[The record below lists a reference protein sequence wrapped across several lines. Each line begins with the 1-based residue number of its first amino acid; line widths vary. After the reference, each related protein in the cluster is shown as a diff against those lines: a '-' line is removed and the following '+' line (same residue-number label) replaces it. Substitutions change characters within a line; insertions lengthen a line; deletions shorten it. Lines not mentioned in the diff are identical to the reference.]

1 MERVERTKGFPAS
14 GGRTPSDVATLLVEL
29 GRVVKARQFYA
40 EGDPALAEFVDRGF
54 RSFRAEIERHG
65 RLELEIGPAGVRMA
79 QGSDPAFRGRLDDL
93 ARELSRGD
101 VRALRLDS
109 DLDLRAFR
117 ALVDALAGGTLP
129 RPRGPAE
136 QPRETP
142 VGPGPA
148 REVEARTEPK
158 GKDVAALPSAPSSPT
173 VAESAVEEAPP
184 PVALA
189 EKSVPTIDRAPLEA
203 PPADE
208 RGARLVALLR
218 ELDGCSDHARY
229 PELAAKVAAEGAA
242 LFEAGLPDEAYRTM
256 RVLGM
261 HASDLS
267 RRSAPQREVAG
278 QQLAELATGARLEAL
293 IARACARGAEASIR
307 ASQLLLQLG
316 ARVVPIL
323 LQRIEVEKDADR
335 RGQLAGIL
343 IAIGEKATPE
353 LVRSMEGADL
363 RRARTAARFAGE
375 IQNPAAVATLRRLL
389 QRPDSE
395 LRREAAKALVRIGHA
410 SAIDA
415 LVEALERRD
424 DGVASLAAY
433 CLGATASPRAF
444 DALREALPRA
454 LFRGDFELA
463 RELVRAFARF
473 GRSEAAP
480 DLAAVLAR
488 KSLLKRRPLREL
500 KLTAIDT
507 LAKLP
512 GSAALQVLAVAG
524 ESREPQVRDAARRAL
539 ARRPAQPAA

>member
-1 MERVERTKGFPAS
+1 MEQVERTREFPAS
-14 GGRTPSDVATLLVEL
+14 GGRTPSDVATLLLEL

-40 EGDPALAEFVDRGF
+40 EGDPALAELVDRGF

-65 RLELEIGPAGVRMA
+65 RLELEIGPTGVRMA
-79 QGSDPAFRGRLDDL
+79 EGSEPVFPGRLDDL

-101 VRALRLDS
+101 VRALRLES

-117 ALVDALAGGTLP
+117 TLVDALAGGPQSP
-129 RPRGPAE
+129 RRPADP
-136 QPRETP
+136 PREAP
-142 VGPGPA
+142 SVQARA
-148 REVEARTEPK
+148 REQGARSEASGNDTASLARSE
-158 GKDVAALPSAPSSPT
+158 AAMEESPAPSP
-173 VAESAVEEAPP
+173 
-184 PVALA
+184 
-189 EKSVPTIDRAPLEA
+189 EKSTPSLDQSPLEA
-203 PPADE
+203 PAAGE
-208 RGARLVALLR
+208 QGARLVSLLR
-218 ELDGCSDHARY
+218 ELDACTDHARY
-229 PELAAKVAAEGAA
+229 PELAARVGAEGAA
-242 LFEAGLPDEAYRTM
+242 LFEAGFPDEAYRTM

-267 RRSAPQREVAG
+267 RRSAPQREIAA

-323 LQRIEVEKDADR
+323 LHRIEVEKDADR

-343 IAIGEKATPE
+343 IAIGEKAAPE
-353 LVRSMEGADL
+353 LVRVMEGGDL

-500 KLTAIDT
+500 KLTAIDA

-512 GSAALQVLAVAG
+512 GSAALQALAVAG
-524 ESREPQVRDAARRAL
+524 ESREAQVREAARRAL
-539 ARRPAQPAA
+539 ARRPVPPAA

>member
-1 MERVERTKGFPAS
+1 MARVERTREFPAS

-29 GRVVKARQFYA
+29 GRVVKARQFYR
-40 EGDPALAEFVDRGF
+40 EGDPALAELVDRGF

-65 RLELEIGPAGVRMA
+65 KLELEIGPAGVRMPE
-79 QGSDPAFRGRLDDL
+79 GSESAFRGRLDDL
-93 ARELSRGD
+93 ARELSRGA
-101 VRALRLDS
+101 VQTLRFDS
-109 DLDLRAFR
+109 DLDLRAFG
-117 ALVDALAGGTLP
+117 ALVDALAEGT
-129 RPRGPAE
+129 
-136 QPRETP
+136 
-142 VGPGPA
+142 PA
-148 REVEARTEPK
+148 RRPPQEGENGSASGREPQ
-158 GKDVAALPSAPSSPT
+158 PPQ
-173 VAESAVEEAPP
+173 AVPKQDRVSTAPP
-184 PVALA
+184 SPPGRTAQGDAATEADLPVAQDKA
-189 EKSVPTIDRAPLEA
+189 TTSIDQAPLDA
-203 PPADE
+203 PASDE
-208 RGARLVALLR
+208 RGVRLLALLR
-218 ELDGCSDHARY
+218 DLDRCTDHARY

-267 RRSAPQREVAG
+267 RRSAPQREVAA
-278 QQLAELATGARLEAL
+278 QQLTELATGARLEAL

-323 LQRIEVEKDADR
+323 LHRIEVEKDADR

-353 LVRSMEGADL
+353 LVRVMESGDL

-389 QRPDSE
+389 QRPDPE
-395 LRREAAKALVRIGHA
+395 LRREAAKALVRIGHT

-415 LVEALERRD
+415 LVEALDRKE

-433 CLGATASPRAF
+433 CLGATTSPRAF

-454 LFRGDFELA
+454 LFRSDFELA

-500 KLTAIDT
+500 KLTAIEA

-524 ESREPQVRDAARRAL
+524 ESREPQVREAARRAL
-539 ARRPAQPAA
+539 ARRPAAPAA

>member
-1 MERVERTKGFPAS
+1 
-14 GGRTPSDVATLLVEL
+14 VATLLVEL
-29 GRVVKARQFYA
+29 GRVVKARQFYG
-40 EGDPALAEFVDRGF
+40 EGDPALAELVDRGF

-65 RLELEIGPAGVRMA
+65 RLELEIGPEGVRGA
-79 QGSDPAFRGRLDDL
+79 PGNEPAFRSRLDEL

-109 DLDLRAFR
+109 DLDVGSFR
-117 ALVDALAGGTLP
+117 ALVDVLAGKA
-129 RPRGPAE
+129 RPPAGPTE
-136 QPRETP
+136 PPREA
-142 VGPGPA
+142 PGGEARGRKERGATEAKEKDGASPAGLPA
-148 REVEARTEPK
+148 RAEGGGEIP
-158 GKDVAALPSAPSSPT
+158 PSSQ
-173 VAESAVEEAPP
+173 
-184 PVALA
+184 
-189 EKSVPTIDRAPLEA
+189 EKSVLSLDRAPLEA
-203 PPADE
+203 PAADE
-208 RGARLVALLR
+208 RAKRLVALLR
-218 ELDGCSDHARY
+218 EFDGCNDHARY

-261 HASDLS
+261 HAADLS

-323 LQRIEVEKDADR
+323 LQRIEVEKDPDR

-353 LVRSMEGADL
+353 LVRSMEGPDL

-415 LVEALERRD
+415 LVEALERRE
-424 DGVASLAAY
+424 DGVAALAAY
-433 CLGATASPRAF
+433 CLGATASARAF

-488 KSLLKRRPLREL
+488 KSLLRRRPLREL

-507 LAKLP
+507 LSKLP

-539 ARRPAQPAA
+539 ARRPSQPAA

>member
-1 MERVERTKGFPAS
+1 
-14 GGRTPSDVATLLVEL
+14 L
-29 GRVVKARQFYA
+29 
-40 EGDPALAEFVDRGF
+40 
-54 RSFRAEIERHG
+54 
-65 RLELEIGPAGVRMA
+65 
-79 QGSDPAFRGRLDDL
+79 
-93 ARELSRGD
+93 
-101 VRALRLDS
+101 
-109 DLDLRAFR
+109 
-117 ALVDALAGGTLP
+117 
-129 RPRGPAE
+129 
-136 QPRETP
+136 
-142 VGPGPA
+142 
-148 REVEARTEPK
+148 
-158 GKDVAALPSAPSSPT
+158 
-173 VAESAVEEAPP
+173 
-184 PVALA
+184 
-189 EKSVPTIDRAPLEA
+189 
-203 PPADE
+203 DE
-208 RGARLVALLR
+208 RGVRLLALLR
-218 ELDGCSDHARY
+218 ELDGCTDHARY

-278 QQLAELATGARLEAL
+278 QQLAELAKGARLEAL

-316 ARVVPIL
+316 TRVVPIL
-323 LQRIEVEKDADR
+323 LHRSEVEKDPDR

-353 LVRSMEGADL
+353 LVRAMEGIDL

-395 LRREAAKALVRIGHA
+395 LRREAAKALVRIGHP

-424 DGVASLAAY
+424 DGVAPLAAY
-433 CLGATASPRAF
+433 CLGATTNPRAF
-444 DALREALPRA
+444 DAMREALPRA

-473 GRSEAAP
+473 GRGEAAA
-480 DLAAVLAR
+480 DLAAVLRR
-488 KSLLKRRPLREL
+488 KSWLKRRPLREL
-500 KLTAIDT
+500 KLTAIEA

-512 GSAALQVLAVAG
+512 GSAALRALAVAG
-524 ESREPQVRDAARRAL
+524 ESREPQVREAARRAL
-539 ARRPAQPAA
+539 ARRPAQPA

>member
-1 MERVERTKGFPAS
+1 MEQVERPREFPAS
-14 GGRTPSDVATLLVEL
+14 GGRTPSDVATLLLEL

-40 EGDPALAEFVDRGF
+40 EGDPALAELVDRGF

-65 RLELEIGPAGVRMA
+65 RLELEIGPTGVRMA
-79 QGSDPAFRGRLDDL
+79 EGSEPVFRGRLDDL

-101 VRALRLDS
+101 VRALRLES

-117 ALVDALAGGTLP
+117 TLVDALAGGPQPP
-129 RPRGPAE
+129 RRPADP
-136 QPRETP
+136 PREAP
-142 VGPGPA
+142 SVQARA
-148 REVEARTEPK
+148 REEGARSEASGNDTASQPSSQSSLARSE
-158 GKDVAALPSAPSSPT
+158 AAMEESPAPSP
-173 VAESAVEEAPP
+173 
-184 PVALA
+184 
-189 EKSVPTIDRAPLEA
+189 EKSTPSLDQSPLEA
-203 PPADE
+203 PAAGE
-208 RGARLVALLR
+208 QGARLVSLLR
-218 ELDGCSDHARY
+218 ELDACTDHARY
-229 PELAAKVAAEGAA
+229 PELAAKVGAEGAA
-242 LFEAGLPDEAYRTM
+242 LFEAGFPDEAYRTM

-267 RRSAPQREVAG
+267 RRSAPQREIAA

-323 LQRIEVEKDADR
+323 LHRIEVEKDADR

-343 IAIGEKATPE
+343 IAIGEKAAPE
-353 LVRSMEGADL
+353 LVRVMEGGDL

-500 KLTAIDT
+500 KLTAIDA

-512 GSAALQVLAVAG
+512 GSAALQALAVAG
-524 ESREPQVRDAARRAL
+524 ESREPQVREAARRAL
-539 ARRPAQPAA
+539 ARRPVPPAA

>member
-1 MERVERTKGFPAS
+1 
-14 GGRTPSDVATLLVEL
+14 VATLLVEL

-40 EGDPALAEFVDRGF
+40 DGDPALLELVDRGF
-54 RSFRAEIERHG
+54 RSVRAEIERHG

-79 QGSDPAFRGRLDDL
+79 HGHEPAFRGRLDDL

-109 DLDLRAFR
+109 DLDLRAFG
-117 ALVDALAGGTLP
+117 ALVDALAGASP
-129 RPRGPAE
+129 RPPASPRSEAPSGP
-136 QPRETP
+136 PRPTEGQAAT
-142 VGPGPA
+142 GPKPTAPSLPA
-148 REVEARTEPK
+148 PEP
-158 GKDVAALPSAPSSPT
+158 VAAPG
-173 VAESAVEEAPP
+173 EAPQP
-184 PVALA
+184 P
-189 EKSVPTIDRAPLEA
+189 EKAAPTLDRAPLEA
-203 PPADE
+203 PAADE
-208 RGARLVALLR
+208 RGARQLALLR
-218 ELDGCSDHARY
+218 ELDACTDPARY
-229 PELAAKVAAEGAA
+229 PELAAKAMAEGVA

-256 RVLGM
+256 RVLGL

-267 RRSAPQREVAG
+267 RRSAPQRELAG

-353 LVRSMEGADL
+353 LVRAMEGVDL

-415 LVEALERRD
+415 LVEALGRRD
-424 DGVASLAAY
+424 EGVAPLAAY
-433 CLGATASPRAF
+433 CLGATANPRAF

-473 GRSEAAP
+473 GRSEAAA
-480 DLAAVLAR
+480 DLAAVLTR

-500 KLTAIDT
+500 KLTVIDA

-512 GSAALQVLAVAG
+512 GSAALQALAVAG
-524 ESREPQVRDAARRAL
+524 ESREPQVREAARRAL
-539 ARRPAQPAA
+539 ARRPAAPAP

>member
-1 MERVERTKGFPAS
+1 MERVERTREFPAS
-14 GGRTPSDVATLLVEL
+14 GGRTPSDVATLLLEL

-40 EGDPALAEFVDRGF
+40 EGDPALAELVDRGF

-65 RLELEIGPAGVRMA
+65 RLELEIGPTGVRVA
-79 QGSDPAFRGRLDDL
+79 EGSEPVFRGRLDDL

-117 ALVDALAGGTLP
+117 ALVDALAGGP
-129 RPRGPAE
+129 QPPGRAADP
-136 QPRETP
+136 PREAAA
-142 VGPGPA
+142 VQAPA
-148 REVEARTEPK
+148 REERVRSEARGDDTASLPSSQSQSARSE
-158 GKDVAALPSAPSSPT
+158 AAIEEDPALAPEKSAPSLDQS
-173 VAESAVEEAPP
+173 
-184 PVALA
+184 
-189 EKSVPTIDRAPLEA
+189 PLEA
-203 PPADE
+203 PAADPQ
-208 RGARLVALLR
+208 GARLVSLLR
-218 ELDGCSDHARY
+218 ELDACTDHARY
-229 PELAAKVAAEGAA
+229 PELAAKVGAEGAA

-261 HASDLS
+261 HAADLS
-267 RRSAPQREVAG
+267 RRSAPQREIAA

-316 ARVVPIL
+316 AGVVPIL
-323 LQRIEVEKDADR
+323 LHRIEVEKDADR

-353 LVRSMEGADL
+353 LVRVMEGGDL

-424 DGVASLAAY
+424 HGVASLAAY

-480 DLAAVLAR
+480 DLAAVLGR

-500 KLTAIDT
+500 KLTAIDA
-507 LAKLP
+507 LSKLP
-512 GSAALQVLAVAG
+512 GSAALQALAVAG
-524 ESREPQVRDAARRAL
+524 ESREPQLREAARRAL
-539 ARRPAQPAA
+539 ARRSAPPAA

>member
-1 MERVERTKGFPAS
+1 MERVDRAKGFPAP

-40 EGDPALAEFVDRGF
+40 QGDPALAELIDRGF

-65 RLELEIGPAGVRMA
+65 RLELEIGPAGVRTA
-79 QGSDPAFRGRLDDL
+79 EGREPAFRGRLDDL

-101 VRALRLDS
+101 VRALRFDS
-109 DLDLRAFR
+109 DLDLRAFG
-117 ALVDALAGGTLP
+117 ALVDALAGEP
-129 RPRGPAE
+129 AARPAGPLHNKPAGGSARPAPSREAVIPQPPAAPAE
-136 QPRETP
+136 
-142 VGPGPA
+142 PA
-148 REVEARTEPK
+148 P
-158 GKDVAALPSAPSSPT
+158 AASGAPEKAAPT
-173 VAESAVEEAPP
+173 LDQS
-184 PVALA
+184 
-189 EKSVPTIDRAPLEA
+189 PLEA
-203 PPADE
+203 PAADD
-208 RGARLVALLR
+208 RGARLLAQLR
-218 ELDGCSDHARY
+218 ELEACTDHARY
-229 PELAAKVAAEGAA
+229 PELAAKVAAEAAA
-242 LFEAGLPDEAYRTM
+242 LFEAGLPDEAYRAM

-261 HASDLS
+261 HAADPS
-267 RRSAPQREVAG
+267 RRSTPQREVAA

-323 LQRIEVEKDADR
+323 LHRIEAEKDADR
-335 RGQLAGIL
+335 RGQLSGIL

-353 LVRSMEGADL
+353 LVRAMEGGDA

-389 QRPDSE
+389 HRPDTE

-410 SAIDA
+410 SAVDA
-415 LVEALERRD
+415 LVEALDRRQ
-424 DGVASLAAY
+424 DGVAALAAY
-433 CLGATASPRAF
+433 CLGASSSPRAF

-454 LFRGDFELA
+454 LFRGDFELS

-488 KSLLKRRPLREL
+488 KSLLKRRPLRDL
-500 KLTAIDT
+500 KLAVVEA

-512 GSAALQVLAVAG
+512 GSAALQALAVAG
-524 ESREPQVRDAARRAL
+524 ESREPQLREAARRAL
-539 ARRPAQPAA
+539 ARRAAPSAV

>member
-1 MERVERTKGFPAS
+1 MERVERSKEFPAP
-14 GGRTPSDVATLLVEL
+14 GGRTPSDVATLLLEL

-40 EGDPALAEFVDRGF
+40 QGDPALAELIDRGF

-65 RLELEIGPAGVRMA
+65 RLELEIGPAGVRTA
-79 QGSDPAFRGRLDDL
+79 EGSARAFRGRLDDL

-109 DLDLRAFR
+109 DLDLRAFG
-117 ALVDALAGGTLP
+117 ALVDALAGEAAA
-129 RPRGPAE
+129 RPAAPLQSKPAGGSASPGEEQARLGPSPASVTPQLSSAPPAPAE
-136 QPRETP
+136 
-142 VGPGPA
+142 PA
-148 REVEARTEPK
+148 P
-158 GKDVAALPSAPSSPT
+158 APSR
-173 VAESAVEEAPP
+173 A
-184 PVALA
+184 A
-189 EKSVPTIDRAPLEA
+189 EKAAPTLDQAPLEA
-203 PPADE
+203 PSSDD
-208 RGARLVALLR
+208 RGARLVAQLR
-218 ELDGCSDHARY
+218 ELDACTDHARY
-229 PELAAKVAAEGAA
+229 PELTAKVAAEGAA
-242 LFEAGLPDEAYRTM
+242 LFEAGLPDEAYRVM

-261 HASDLS
+261 HAADLA
-267 RRSAPQREVAG
+267 RRSTPQREVAA

-323 LQRIEVEKDADR
+323 LHRIEVEKDADR

-353 LVRSMEGADL
+353 LVRVMEGGDV

-389 QRPDSE
+389 HRPDAE

-410 SAIDA
+410 SAVDA
-415 LVEALERRD
+415 LVEALDRREE
-424 DGVASLAAY
+424 GVAALAAY
-433 CLGATASPRAF
+433 CLGATSSPRAF

-454 LFRGDFELA
+454 LFRGDFELS

-500 KLTAIDT
+500 KLAVVEA
-507 LAKLP
+507 LSKLP
-512 GSAALQVLAVAG
+512 GSAALQALAVAG
-524 ESREPQVRDAARRAL
+524 ESREPQLREAARRAL
-539 ARRPAQPAA
+539 ARRAAPSAA

>member
-1 MERVERTKGFPAS
+1 MERVERTREFPAS
-14 GGRTPSDVATLLVEL
+14 SGRTPSDVATLLVEL
-29 GRVVKARQFYA
+29 SRVVKARQFYA
-40 EGDPALAEFVDRGF
+40 EGDPALAEILDRGF

-79 QGSDPAFRGRLDDL
+79 QGNEPAFRGRLDDL

-101 VRALRLDS
+101 VRALRFDS
-109 DLDLRAFR
+109 DLDLRAFG
-117 ALVDALAGGTLP
+117 ALVDALAGG
-129 RPRGPAE
+129 G
-136 QPRETP
+136 
-142 VGPGPA
+142 
-148 REVEARTEPK
+148 
-158 GKDVAALPSAPSSPT
+158 PSAPRASADLPREAPGGPLR
-173 VAESAVEEAPP
+173 VAEERAPAEPKREDAALLPPPPGPPTLAEAAIDEAPP
-184 PVALA
+184 VTE
-189 EKSVPTIDRAPLEA
+189 EKSAPTLDRAPLEA

-218 ELDGCSDHARY
+218 ELDGCTDHARY

-323 LQRIEVEKDADR
+323 LHRIEVEKDADR

-353 LVRSMEGADL
+353 LVRAMEAADL
-363 RRARTAARFAGE
+363 RRARTATRFAGE

-500 KLTAIDT
+500 KLTAIDA

-512 GSAALQVLAVAG
+512 GSAALQALAVAG
-524 ESREPQVRDAARRAL
+524 ESREPQVREAARRAL

>member
-1 MERVERTKGFPAS
+1 
-14 GGRTPSDVATLLVEL
+14 VATLLVEL

-40 EGDPALAEFVDRGF
+40 DGDPALLELVDRGF
-54 RSFRAEIERHG
+54 RSVRAEIERHG

-79 QGSDPAFRGRLDDL
+79 HGHEPAFRGRLDDL

-101 VRALRLDS
+101 VRALRLDT
-109 DLDLRAFR
+109 DLDLRAFG
-117 ALVDALAGGTLP
+117 ALVDALAG
-129 RPRGPAE
+129 
-136 QPRETP
+136 
-142 VGPGPA
+142 
-148 REVEARTEPK
+148 
-158 GKDVAALPSAPSSPT
+158 
-173 VAESAVEEAPP
+173 APP
-184 PVALA
+184 PRRAPASPRSEAPSGPPGPSEGQAAPNPKPQAPAPPPSLPVPVSVAA
-189 EKSVPTIDRAPLEA
+189 QEETAPQSSEKAAPTIDRAPLEA
-203 PPADE
+203 PAVDE
-208 RGARLVALLR
+208 RGARQLALLR
-218 ELDGCSDHARY
+218 ELDGCTDHARY
-229 PELAAKVAAEGAA
+229 PELAAKARAEAAA

-256 RVLGM
+256 RVLGL
-261 HASDLS
+261 HAADLS

-316 ARVVPIL
+316 ARVVSIL

-353 LVRSMEGADL
+353 LVRAMEGVDL

-415 LVEALERRD
+415 LVEALGRRD
-424 DGVASLAAY
+424 EGVAPLAAY
-433 CLGATASPRAF
+433 CLGATANPRAF
-444 DALREALPRA
+444 HALREALPRA

-473 GRSEAAP
+473 GRSEAAA
-480 DLAAVLAR
+480 DLAAVLTR
-488 KSLLKRRPLREL
+488 KSLLRRRPLREL
-500 KLTAIDT
+500 KLTAIDA

-512 GSAALQVLAVAG
+512 GSAALQALAVAG
-524 ESREPQVRDAARRAL
+524 ESREPQVREAARRAL
-539 ARRPAQPAA
+539 ARRPAAPAQ

>member
-40 EGDPALAEFVDRGF
+40 EGDPALAEILDRGF

-79 QGSDPAFRGRLDDL
+79 QGNEPAFRGRLDDL

-117 ALVDALAGGTLP
+117 ALVDALAGGAP
-129 RPRGPAE
+129 PRAEVERPRDVPAA
-136 QPRETP
+136 PVPVRE
-142 VGPGPA
+142 G
-148 REVEARTEPK
+148 EARTEPK
-158 GKDVAALPSAPSSPT
+158 GKDAVSLPAPASSPALP
-173 VAESAVEEAPP
+173 EVEEAPP
-184 PVALA
+184 PAA
-189 EKSVPTIDRAPLEA
+189 SMEKSVPTLDRAPLEA

-208 RGARLVALLR
+208 RGARLVGLLR

-323 LQRIEVEKDADR
+323 LHRIEVEKDADR

-353 LVRSMEGADL
+353 LVRSMEGADA

-433 CLGATASPRAF
+433 CLGATASSRAF

-500 KLTAIDT
+500 KLTVIDT
-507 LAKLP
+507 LSKLP

-524 ESREPQVRDAARRAL
+524 ESREPQVREAARRAL